1 MDLDSEWY
9 GQNEFEIDP
18 VLKLSELNSKPNHF
32 NVALLE
38 KNASDVLVDFSEY
51 GIKEGTPYEVYD
63 IENRKVMLLSGKLGK
78 DRLIKFRMNLSDF
91 EKPLNNSIATKS
103 KDNFNVYRIVF
114 KEKEIKKK
122 KGFFKRLF
130 AWIF

>member
-1 MDLDSEWY
+1 
-9 GQNEFEIDP
+9 
-18 VLKLSELNSKPNHF
+18 
-32 NVALLE
+32 
-38 KNASDVLVDFSEY
+38 
-51 GIKEGTPYEVYD
+51 
-63 IENRKVMLLSGKLGK
+63 MLLSGKLGK